1 MKLSKITL
9 FSLITAIACAFSSCL
24 GNGEYKYVDKYTY
37 SDCFNVITNLETG
50 ESVVRLSPSYEI
62 SIDRTDVNAEITM
75 SSISLPDVTGALSFK
90 ISGLKYTFNSNGN
103 YIIQGYDLVSEGSA
117 GTYYTFTNLSVIF
130 VDRVFSADEKRI
142 PAYYINFTINNKYQV
157 NVVGTVNYYFGETTV
172 TAAGE
177 EDPYSTYDTYY
188 TVILDPQSMVATLG
202 FNSARFSSAMPNAL
216 NFTLRDVPFTV
227 NPRGYT
233 IDKADATTPYLNNTQ
248 PNPAFDIT
256 NLMIE
261 GVTSKGATFSFDC
274 NPKGMG
280 DYHVV
285 APVGWLINR
294 PQLEQ

>member
-1 MKLSKITL
+1 MT
-9 FSLITAIACAFSSCL
+9 SCL

-75 SSISLPDVTGALSFK
+75 SSISLPDVMGALSFK
-90 ISGLKYTFNSNGN
+90 ITGLKYTFNSRGN
-103 YIIQGYDLVSEGSA
+103 YIIQGYDLVPEGSA
-117 GTYYTFTNLSVIF
+117 GSYYTFTNLSVIF
-130 VDRVFSADEKRI
+130 VDRVFNEGVQRI

-157 NVVGTVNYYFGETTV
+157 NVVGTLNYYFGETTV
-172 TAAGE
+172 TSAGDE
-177 EDPYSTYDTYY
+177 EPYSTYDTYY
-188 TVILDPQSMVATLG
+188 TVSLDPQSMKATLG
-202 FNSARFSSAMPNAL
+202 FNSARFSAAMPNAL
-216 NFTLRDVPFTV
+216 NFTLREVPFTV
-227 NPRGYT
+227 TPRGYS

-256 NLMIE
+256 NLTID
-261 GVTSKGATFSFDC
+261 GVTSKGATFTFDC

-285 APVGWLINR
+285 APVEWLIYR
-294 PQLEQ
+294 PQVEQ